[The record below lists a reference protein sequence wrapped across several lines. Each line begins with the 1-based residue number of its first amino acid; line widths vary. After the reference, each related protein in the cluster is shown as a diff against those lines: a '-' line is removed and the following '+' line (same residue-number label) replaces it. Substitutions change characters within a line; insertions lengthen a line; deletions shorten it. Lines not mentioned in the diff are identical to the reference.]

1 MNKIFPKLMM
11 ALAVAAACNAQAQK
25 AAPVAASANEQA
37 TSRHFASLVSGG
49 QPKSAELTLFF
60 TMMPKGGDL
69 HHHYSGAIY
78 AEQFLQWVDKQGY
91 CVHKGSYQIETDAGK
106 LAMERAASPA
116 TRTCI
121 SGEAVM
127 LDNGMLAE
135 LLQRW
140 GTKDFYNHSALQT
153 PPDRTFFDTFGYFNP
168 VASTN
173 TAEGLRTLKQRAINE
188 NVSYI
193 ETVFELAPFTVNAD
207 FDKAVLAPGLDSAAL
222 NARLEALLPVLDK
235 DAGWTGW
242 LDAYKKNVDSA
253 SAGIDDEQFTMRYQP
268 FVLRFQSP
276 SQVFSSM
283 VSAFRLARENPK
295 VVGVNIVGQ
304 ESTYVSMRD
313 YKLHMQMFKFLKT
326 KYPEVKLSLH
336 AGELALGMVPPE
348 GLQSHIADAIN
359 VAGAGRIGHGMDIA
373 HESNAL
379 ATMKTMRER
388 GIAVEVNL
396 TSNDFILGIKGDA
409 HPVTLYRKYGVPFV
423 ISTDDAGVSRNNLA
437 NEYTL
442 FASRYPTSYA
452 EVKKLSYDSIRYSFL
467 SAAEKQRLSA
477 QLDTRFKKFE
487 ADVAAGSATAAAAA
501 AVRPR

>member
-25 AAPVAASANEQA
+25 AAPAAASPNEQA

-173 TAEGLRTLKQRAINE
+173 TADGLRTLKQRAINE